1 MALDAVFLRL
11 SVADLGKRKRLFPSK
26 SIMNKYRTDMKF
38 LYFIN
43 LITQKTKNKKN
54 QILLELQ

>member
-11 SVADLGKRKRLFPSK
+11 SVADFGKRKRLFPSK